1 VSFVRQVQKVWEKPA
16 ASCCKVPS
24 ILTTTECHILDSHTF
39 NSLLWEPQISYNTN
53 EMVVFWVSMNEH
65 SVITWKTTILTR
77 PAVEAC
83 TQAINIGIYWRTNRI
98 LPDDLI
104 HYICKMWYTK
114 TRHERFKL
122 SCLGVAIDYLKT
134 GTGEAWARHNRDIA
148 DLWGVISLL
157 EPTLLSFSVGAT
169 LVWGSVCLYNKTGVG
184 QWQTT
189 EFRTGC
195 SPSHAITT
203 SALLLKYNTNP
214 DTTTLYW
221 KTYHYSMNKQ
231 LWKYFL

>member
-1 VSFVRQVQKVWEKPA
+1 
-16 ASCCKVPS
+16 
-24 ILTTTECHILDSHTF
+24 
-39 NSLLWEPQISYNTN
+39 
-53 EMVVFWVSMNEH
+53 MVVFWVSMNKH
-65 SVITWKTTILTR
+65 SVITQKTTILTR
-77 PAVEAC
+77 PAVEAW
-83 TQAINIGIYWRTNRI
+83 TLTIKIGIYWKTNRI
-98 LPDDLI
+98 PSDYLI

-122 SCLGVAIDYLKT
+122 SCACVAIDYLKT

-169 LVWGSVCLYNKTGVG
+169 LVWGSVCSYNKTGVG

-195 SPSHAITT
+195 LLTHATTT
-203 SALLLKYNTNP
+203 SALLFKYSTNP

-221 KTYHYSMNKQ
+221 KT
-231 LWKYFL
+231 